1 MYSTSIYLFTL
12 YVYKLTISIFLYDAS
27 SALVSIR
34 LATNKV
40 PQRVKV
46 YVRTWVD
53 QSIMLSST
61 LKSSCL
67 RGSVSTVARR
77 NLTGQAKS
85 TVSAVRLLKSN
96 GFSILS
102 LN

>member
-12 YVYKLTISIFLYDAS
+12 YVYKLTISIFLYDSS
-27 SALVSIR
+27 SALASIR
-34 LATNKV
+34 KATKV